1 MGRRYRIMK
10 KFAIIVFLFFT
21 ICLFAQET
29 AIVQRDR
36 AIVRNGP
43 GSIYEIL
50 AELAKGTSF
59 IILEEDGGWYNIEVE
74 SLNGYVSQKVT
85 TQRKVAD
92 DIFSKMGSQKTDL
105 RISQHGMSAGVK
117 GFAERFTQ
125 KFEGSPNFFELYST
139 FRLDTKEYKKFKKDT
154 YRDLNRKKNFK
165 KISIPPSDMKDYFS
179 FPEEGM
185 GIGIASRIASLG
197 IYNDP
202 ALMHYVNSVG
212 NIVVE
217 ATNVYDINFK
227 FFILDTDK
235 VNAYACPGGIVFI
248 TWGMLGMIRTEAE
261 LACVLAHEIAHVA
274 RHHGMLELE
283 ERKHHVM
290 ADDAF
295 GEMDEEMDSIGI
307 VQDEE
312 MRKVEAEMEQLCF
325 EIFETVVNGRL
336 QAYEKEADELAVLFA
351 SRAGYNSRQLL
362 TLLQRLKSST
372 SQSTN
377 EHYTQEQIAGR
388 IEIVR
393 NELSRITLPNNL
405 FDHKD
410 RWERRG
416 E

>member
-1 MGRRYRIMK
+1 MK
-10 KFAIIVFLFFT
+10 KIAIIVFLFLI

-29 AIVQRDR
+29 ATVQRDR

-59 IILEEDGGWYNIEVE
+59 IIIEEESGWYNIELE

-85 TQRKVAD
+85 TERKAAT

-125 KFEGSPNFFELYST
+125 KFEGSPNFFELYAT
-139 FRLDTKEYKKFKKDT
+139 FRLDSKEYKKFKKDT
-154 YRDLNRKKNFK
+154 YSDLNRKKNFK
-165 KISIPPSDMKDYFS
+165 KIHIPPTEIKDFFT

-185 GIGIASRIASLG
+185 GIGIASRIASIG
-197 IYNDP
+197 IYHN
-202 ALMHYVNSVG
+202 ANLMNYINEVG

-217 ATNVYDINFK
+217 ATDVYDINFK

-248 TWGMLGMIRTEAE
+248 TRGMLGMIRTEAE

-290 ADDAF
+290 ADNAF

-336 QAYEKEADELAVLFA
+336 QAYEKEADELAVIYA
-351 SRAGYNSRQLL
+351 ARAGYDSRQML
-362 TLLQRLKSST
+362 TLLQRLRSSS

-377 EHYTQEQIAGR
+377 EHYTQDQIAER

-393 NELSRITLPNNL
+393 NELVRITLPDNL

-416 E
+416 R

>member
-1 MGRRYRIMK
+1 MK
-10 KFAIIVFLFFT
+10 KFAIIVFLFLS

-29 AIVQRDR
+29 ATVQRDR

-59 IILEEDGGWYNIEVE
+59 IILEEDGGWFNIEVE

-85 TQRKVAD
+85 TERKVAA

-105 RISQHGMSAGVK
+105 RISRHGMSAGVK

-125 KFEGSPNFFELYST
+125 KFEGSPNFFELYAT
-139 FRLDTKEYKKFKKDT
+139 FRLDNKEYKKFKKET
-154 YRDLNRKKNFK
+154 YHDLNRKKNYK
-165 KISIPPSDMKDYFS
+165 KIHIPSTEIKDFFT

-185 GIGIASRIASLG
+185 GIGIASRIASMG
-197 IYNDP
+197 IYNNP

-217 ATNVYDINFK
+217 ATDVYDINFK

-248 TWGMLGMIRTEAE
+248 TRGMLGMIRTEAE

-290 ADDAF
+290 ADNAF
-295 GEMDEEMDSIGI
+295 GEMDEEMNTIGI

-312 MRKVEAEMEQLCF
+312 MRKVEEEMEQLCF

-336 QAYEKEADELAVLFA
+336 QAYEKEADELAVIFA

-362 TLLQRLKSST
+362 TLLQRLKTSS
-372 SQSTN
+372 SQTTN
-377 EHYTQEQIAGR
+377 EHYTQNQIAGR

-416 E
+416 K

>member
-1 MGRRYRIMK
+1 MK
-10 KFAIIVFLFFT
+10 KFVIIVFLFFT

-29 AIVQRDR
+29 ATVQRDR

-59 IILEEDGGWYNIEVE
+59 IIIEEDSGWYNIEVE

-85 TQRKVAD
+85 SERKAAA

-105 RISQHGMSAGVK
+105 RISRHGMSAGVK

-125 KFEGSPNFFELYST
+125 KFEGSPNFFELYAT

-165 KISIPPSDMKDYFS
+165 KIIIPSSDVKDYFS

-197 IYNDP
+197 IYNDT
-202 ALMHYVNSVG
+202 ALMHYVNNVG

-235 VNAYACPGGIVFI
+235 VNAYSCPGGIVFI
-248 TWGMLGMIRTEAE
+248 TRGMLDMIRTEAE

-274 RHHGMLELE
+274 RHHGMVELE

-290 ADDAF
+290 ADNAF
-295 GEMDEEMDSIGI
+295 GEMDEEMDTIGI
-307 VQDEE
+307 VQDATSKAVEE
-312 MRKVEAEMEQLCF
+312 EMEQLCF
-325 EIFETVVNGRL
+325 DIFETVMNGRL
-336 QAYEKEADELAVLFA
+336 QAYEKEADELAVIYA
-351 SRAGYNSRQLL
+351 ARAGYNSRQML
-362 TLLQRLKSST
+362 TLLQRLKSSS

-377 EHYTQEQIAGR
+377 EHYTQDQITER

-393 NELSRITLPNNL
+393 DELAGITLPNNL
-405 FDHKD
+405 FDNKD

-416 E
+416 R